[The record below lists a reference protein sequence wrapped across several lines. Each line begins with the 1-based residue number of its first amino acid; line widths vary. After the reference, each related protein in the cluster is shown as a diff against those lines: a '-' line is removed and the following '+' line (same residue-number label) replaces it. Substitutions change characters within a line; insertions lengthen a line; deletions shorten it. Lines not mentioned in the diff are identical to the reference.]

1 MKSISEPWDN
11 YRWLHI
17 SAMEEKEKIKIEVK
31 LFSNIMAKIFI
42 NLIKTI
48 KHISIKAKNN
58 KQPQQIPSIENMKK
72 IT

>member
-1 MKSISEPWDN
+1 MKSISEPWN
-11 YRWLHI
+11 NFRWLNI
-17 SAMEEKEKIKIEVK
+17 SAMEEKEKIKIEEK

-48 KHISIKAKNN
+48 KHISKKAKNN
-58 KQPQQIPSIENMKK
+58 KRPQQTPSIENMKK